1 MKILFTFPGQGTQ
14 HEGMLQNLPGTE
26 LEQARAVLGAEVD
39 TLDSASSLTHTRA
52 VQLSLLIAGVAWA
65 RELERRG
72 VSPDIVS
79 GLSIGAYPAAVIAG
93 SLDFTDALKLVA
105 LRGDLMEQAYPHG
118 YGLTAIMG
126 LTLPQVEN
134 LIQGTGTYI
143 ANLNAET
150 QIVIAGTDDG
160 MAQVAERALAK
171 GASKAKRLAVSVPSH
186 CALLA
191 EPAKKLAAAF
201 ESVTLSRPRCAYL
214 SGSTGRVLWQPEKI
228 ADDLAMNMARTVRWQ
243 EAVISANE
251 REARLAIEMPP
262 GGILTC
268 LTRQAAWEGESIS
281 LERSGVDVAVHL
293 AGRLRACVFLPGG
306 GCALPGLRV
315 RLYYFVG
322 RVRRNAS
329 PPGKASGSVLQT
341 SGVHPPFRGQCS
353 QARILLAVAGKDDRN
368 QLLHLVRLCQL
379 Q

>member
-14 HEGMLQNLPGTE
+14 RASMLQDLPGTE
-26 LEQARAVLGAEVD
+26 LAIAREVLGAEAD
-39 TLDSASSLTHTRA
+39 LLDSPEALQHTRA
-52 VQLSLLIAGVAWA
+52 VQLCLLIAGVAWA

-72 VSPDIVS
+72 VTPDIVS

-93 SLDFTDALKLVA
+93 VLEFTDALRLVA

-126 LTLPQVEN
+126 LALSQVES
-134 LIQGTGTYI
+134 LILDTGCYI

-150 QIVIAGTDDG
+150 QIVIAGSDEG
-160 MAQVAERALAK
+160 MAQVAKRALEK
-171 GASKAKRLAVSVPSH
+171 GANKAHQLAVSVPSH
-186 CALLA
+186 CELLA
-191 EPAKKLAAAF
+191 EPAQKLAAAF
-201 ESVTLSRPRCAYL
+201 SEVTLSRPRYAYL

-262 GGILTC
+262 GGVLTC
-268 LTRQAAWEGESIS
+268 LTRQASWDGEAVS

-293 AGRLRACVFLPGG
+293 ARRLRG
-306 GCALPGLRV
+306 
-315 RLYYFVG
+315 
-322 RVRRNAS
+322 
-329 PPGKASGSVLQT
+329 
-341 SGVHPPFRGQCS
+341 
-353 QARILLAVAGKDDRN
+353 
-368 QLLHLVRLCQL
+368 
-379 Q
+379 

>member
-26 LEQARAVLGAEVD
+26 LAQARDVLGAEVD
-39 TLDSASSLTHTRA
+39 TLDSSEALKHTRA

-72 VSPDIVS
+72 VVPDIVS
-79 GLSIGAYPAAVIAG
+79 GLSIGAYPAAVVAG
-93 SLDFTDALKLVA
+93 ALDFADALTLVA

-126 LTLPQVEN
+126 LTLAQVES
-134 LIQGTGTYI
+134 LVAGSGTYI

-150 QIVIAGTDDG
+150 QIVIAGPDDA
-160 MAQVAERALAK
+160 MADVAKRAMAK
-171 GASKAKRLAVSVPSH
+171 GASKAPRLAVSVPSH
-186 CALLA
+186 CELLA
-191 EPAKKLAAAF
+191 RPAQKLVEAF
-201 ESVTLSRPRCAYL
+201 SHVTLSRPRYAYL
-214 SGSTGRVLWQPEKI
+214 SGSTGRVLWQPERI

-251 REARLAIEMPP
+251 REARLAIEIPP

-281 LERSGVDVAVHL
+281 LDRSGVDVAVHL
-293 AGRLRACVFLPGG
+293 AKRLR
-306 GCALPGLRV
+306 
-315 RLYYFVG
+315 
-322 RVRRNAS
+322 S
-329 PPGKASGSVLQT
+329 
-341 SGVHPPFRGQCS
+341 
-353 QARILLAVAGKDDRN
+353 
-368 QLLHLVRLCQL
+368 
-379 Q
+379 